1 MMDVKFLN
9 KYNEVALDNF
19 VAVVKQNILFQA
31 QLATLT
37 EQVQRIPDLEKQ
49 VAEIDELKEKMD
61 YLKEDNLTLAKEL
74 NSKISFIEE
83 ASKTD
88 ADRFRLQ
95 TAVNNQMRE
104 NESLKD
110 ITISLQNKLKEQT
123 EYIVKLE
130 DMLPKTAKKKLGIL
144 NTDLQEQEKT
154 EELSQEEGEKFDDV
168 KLNNMSTGGTF

>member
-31 QLATLT
+31 QLAALQ
-37 EQVQRIPDLEKQ
+37 EQVQRIPDLEKE
-49 VAEIDELKEKMD
+49 VELMAEMKEQMD
-61 YLKEDNLTLAKEL
+61 YLKEDNRTLATEL
-74 NSKISFIEE
+74 NNKISFIEE

-95 TAVNNQMRE
+95 TAVNNQMKE

-110 ITISLQNKLKEQT
+110 ITVSLQNKLKEQSD
-123 EYIVKLE
+123 YIAKLE
-130 DMLPKTAKKKLGIL
+130 DMLPKTAKKKLGI
-144 NTDLQEQEKT
+144 TQEQEKLEEIDQT
-154 EELSQEEGEKFDDV
+154 EGDKIDDV